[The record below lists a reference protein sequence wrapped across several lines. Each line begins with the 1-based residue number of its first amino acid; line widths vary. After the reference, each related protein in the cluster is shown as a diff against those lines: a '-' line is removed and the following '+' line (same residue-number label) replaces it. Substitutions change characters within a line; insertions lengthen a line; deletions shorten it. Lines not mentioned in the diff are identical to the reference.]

1 MDQDKSGLISDDEMI
16 REACQI
22 IEKANEEKI
31 ILRLLGA
38 MGIVMTCSTVSKDCL
53 ETYKK
58 LERLGGGTSMFTDID
73 FAAYAKQK
81 KDIEKFFKNS
91 LGFKPDMAINALF
104 GNKRLMYYNTAKNY
118 SVDIFLDK
126 LEFCHDIPF
135 VNPKGCGRLEL
146 FDYYI
151 PPEDLLLEK
160 LQIHDITYKDI
171 VDIAMLL
178 LTHKIGDS
186 TSQGS
191 LNGKYVANIL
201 CDDWGFWY
209 DAMNN
214 LRTVEKYINKF
225 VEEKKFT
232 REQAAVVLS
241 NLASLINL
249 IDATPKTNRWNKR
262 AKDGTKKLWYRPVA
276 EMEKR
281 INV

>member
-1 MDQDKSGLISDDEMI
+1 MI

-22 IEKANEEKI
+22 IEKANEKKLL
-31 ILRLLGA
+31 LRLLGA
-38 MGIVMTCSTVSKDCL
+38 MGIIMCCSTVSEDYL

-58 LERLGGGTSMFTDID
+58 LGRLGSGASMFTDVD

-81 KDIEKFFKNS
+81 KDIEKFLKND
-91 LGFKPDMAINALF
+91 LGFKPDMAINAFF
-104 GNKRLMYYNTAKNY
+104 GNKRLIYYNTAKNY

-135 VNPKGCGRLEL
+135 VDSKGCGRLEL

-171 VDIAMLL
+171 ADVAMLF

-186 TSQGS
+186 TSRCS
-191 LNGKYVANIL
+191 LNGRYVANVL

-209 DAMNN
+209 DAINN
-214 LRTVEKYINKF
+214 LHTVEKYINKF
-225 VEEKKFT
+225 VEDKKFT
-232 REQAAVVLS
+232 KEQAAVALS
-241 NLASLINL
+241 NLSSLISL

-276 EMEKR
+276 ELEKR
-281 INV
+281 